1 MRVALSIAGFD
12 PSGGA
17 GTLADIKTFAALGCF
32 GVAGITSLTYQNT
45 LGVFGASH
53 QTADVLRAQVEPL
66 QTDFRISAVK
76 IGMLPTPEIIHF
88 VAQFISSH
96 RLSNIVLDPVIRS
109 TSGHDLIDDHALTA
123 IIREL
128 LPLATVVTP
137 NMAEAERMTGLSVTS
152 LDEMRRAGEK
162 ILTMGAPAVLVK
174 GGHLSDQASDLLLD
188 GVRSRVYHAERV
200 DTSNTHGTG
209 CTLSS
214 AIAAL
219 LARGHDLQTAIEG
232 AKQYLLEALKSAPSL
247 GHGAGPLNHMVQ
259 IKGAD

>member
-1 MRVALSIAGFD
+1 MRVALTIAGFD

-45 LGVFGASH
+45 LGVYGASH
-53 QTADVLRAQVEPL
+53 QTPEILRAQLEPL
-66 QTDFRISAVK
+66 HSDFRIAAVK
-76 IGMLPTPEIIHF
+76 LGMLPTQEIIHF
-88 VAQFISSH
+88 VAKFIASH
-96 RLSNIVLDPVIRS
+96 RLTNVVLDPVVRS
-109 TSGHDLIDDHALTA
+109 TSGHDLIDDRALGA

-137 NMAEAERMTGLSVTS
+137 NMAEAERMTGLHVTT
-152 LDEMRRAGEK
+152 LDEMRSAGEK
-162 ILTMGAPAVLVK
+162 ILSMGARAVLVK
-174 GGHLSDQASDLLLD
+174 GGHLTDQASDLLLE
-188 GVRSRVYHAERV
+188 GVTTRLYHAERV
-200 DTSNTHGTG
+200 ETKNTHGTG

-219 LARGHDLQTAIEG
+219 LARGLDLQTSIDG
-232 AKQYLLEALKSAPSL
+232 AKQYLLEALKTAPAI

-259 IKGAD
+259 IKAAS